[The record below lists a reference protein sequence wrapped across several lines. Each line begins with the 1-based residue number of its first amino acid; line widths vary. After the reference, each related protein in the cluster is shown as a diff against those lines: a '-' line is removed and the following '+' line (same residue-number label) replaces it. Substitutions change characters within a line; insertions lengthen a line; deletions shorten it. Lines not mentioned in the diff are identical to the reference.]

1 MKPKPIKDV
10 LSDFLK
16 GSNFK
21 EINETIN
28 ISEAWKNIVW
38 ETIFKNTEIRSI
50 KKGKITIKTANPI
63 WRNEL
68 SFQKED
74 LLNRLKKE
82 EPELNIKEIEFR

>member
-10 LSDFLK
+10 LSDLLK
-16 GSNFK
+16 GKNFK

-28 ISEAWKNIVW
+28 INIAWTNIVGK
-38 ETIFKNTEIRSI
+38 TISKNTEIKSI

-68 SFQKED
+68 IFQKD
-74 LLNRLKKE
+74 GLLNRLKEE

>member
-1 MKPKPIKDV
+1 M

-28 ISEAWKNIVW
+28 ISTVW
-38 ETIFKNTEIRSI
+38 VKVVGKTISKNTEIKSI
-50 KKGKITIKTANPI
+50 KNGKITIKTVNPV

-68 SFQKED
+68 ILQKED
-74 LLNRLKKE
+74 LLSRLKE
-82 EPELNIKEIEFR
+82 ERPELNIKEIEFR

>member
-1 MKPKPIKDV
+1 MKPKQIKDV
-10 LSDFLK
+10 LTDFLK

-28 ISEAWKNIVW
+28 ISVAWTNIVGK
-38 ETIFKNTEIRSI
+38 TISKNMEIKSI
-50 KKGKITIKTANPI
+50 KNGKITIKTASPI

-68 SFQKED
+68 IFQKED
-74 LLNRLKKE
+74 LLNRLKEE

>member
-28 ISEAWKNIVW
+28 ISTVW
-38 ETIFKNTEIRSI
+38 VKVVGKTISKNTEIKSI
-50 KKGKITIKTANPI
+50 KNGKITIKTVNPV

-68 SFQKED
+68 ILQKED
-74 LLNRLKKE
+74 LLNRLKE
-82 EPELNIKEIEFR
+82 EKPELKIKEIEFR

>member
-28 ISEAWKNIVW
+28 IGAAWTSIVGK
-38 ETIFKNTEIRSI
+38 TIANHTEIKSI
-50 KKGKITIKTANPI
+50 KNGKITRRTASPI

-68 SFQKED
+68 IFQKED

-82 EPELNIKEIEFR
+82 EPELKIKEIVFR

>member
-1 MKPKPIKDV
+1 MKPKSIKDV

-21 EINETIN
+21 EINETTN
-28 ISEAWKNIVW
+28 ISTAWKNIVGK
-38 ETIFKNTEIRSI
+38 TIFQNTEIKSI
-50 KKGKITIKTANPI
+50 KNGKITIKTANPI

-68 SFQKED
+68 VFQKED

-82 EPELNIKEIEFR
+82 EPELYIKDIEFR

>member
-1 MKPKPIKDV
+1 MKPKSIKDV

-28 ISEAWKNIVW
+28 ISTAWKNIVGK
-38 ETIFKNTEIRSI
+38 TISKNTEIKSI
-50 KKGKITIKTANPI
+50 KNGKITIKTANPI

-68 SFQKED
+68 VFQKED

-82 EPELNIKEIEFR
+82 EPELYIKDIEFR